1 MNPFLQSLGGKLAER
16 WVTTL
21 VLPGALFVA
30 AVVCAVRLGHRRALD
45 VVRVGNEVVAAFPR
59 LPVAVVVVGLLLG
72 AAAAAFV
79 AQALGGV
86 AQAVWVRP
94 WRGPAG
100 WVGRPVVAVR
110 RWWFDRVAAR
120 AGVDPV
126 PVYRPQRVTWIG
138 ERFRLLDSRVAAQYQ
153 GLRLG
158 PLWPRLWLL
167 VPESARLPVQGAE
180 VRFQGAAT
188 VFGWGVL
195 YLALGCRWYPAAV
208 VGLGVAV
215 VGWHRARGAARAV
228 TDLIEATVDT
238 HLDVLTTAL
247 GQPLPPT
254 GLTPDLA
261 ARLNDRFAK
270 GG

>member
-1 MNPFLQSLGGKLAER
+1 MNPFLQSVGGKLAER

-30 AVVCAVRLGHRRALD
+30 AAVCAVRLGHRHALD
-45 VVRVGNEVVAAFPR
+45 VVRFGDDVVAAFPR
-59 LPVAVVVVGLLLG
+59 LPVAVAAIGLVLG
-72 AAAAAFV
+72 ATAASFA
-79 AQALGGV
+79 AQALGGLV
-86 AQAVWVRP
+86 QSVWVKP

-100 WVGRPVVAVR
+100 WPARPVVAVR
-110 RWWFDRVAAR
+110 RWRFDRAAAR
-120 AGVDPV
+120 AGIDPV
-126 PVYRPQRVTWIG
+126 PAYRPQRATWIG

-167 VPESARLPVQGAE
+167 VPEPARLPVQAAE
-180 VRFQGAAT
+180 TRFGSAT
-188 VFGWGVL
+188 TLVGWGLL
-195 YLALGCRWYPAAV
+195 YASLGWRWYPAAV

-215 VGWHRARGAARAV
+215 VGWRRARVAATAL

-238 HLDVLTTAL
+238 HLDVLTTSL
-247 GQPLPPT
+247 GHPLPPT
-254 GLTPDLA
+254 GLTRDLA
-261 ARLNDRFAK
+261 ARINDRFTK

>member
-30 AVVCAVRLGHRRALD
+30 AAVCAVRLGHRHALD
-45 VVRVGNEVVAAFPR
+45 VVRVGNDVVAAFPR
-59 LPVAVVVVGLLLG
+59 LPVAVAAVGLLLG
-72 AAAAAFV
+72 AAAAAFA
-79 AQALGGV
+79 AQALGALV
-86 AQAVWVRP
+86 QAVWVKP
-94 WRGPAG
+94 WRGPAA
-100 WVGRPVVAVR
+100 WLARPVVAVR
-110 RWWFDRVAAR
+110 GWRFDRAAAR

-126 PVYRPQRVTWIG
+126 PAYRPRRATWIG

-167 VPESARLPVQGAE
+167 VPEPARLPVQAAE
-180 VRFQGAAT
+180 TRFHSAT
-188 VFGWGVL
+188 TLVGWGVL
-195 YLALGCRWYPAAV
+195 YAALGPRWYPAAV

-215 VGWHRARGAARAV
+215 VGWRRARAAAAAL
-228 TDLIEATVDT
+228 TELIEATVDT

-247 GQPLPPT
+247 GHPLPPT
-254 GLTPDLA
+254 GLTRDLA
-261 ARLNDRFAK
+261 ARINDRFTK
-270 GG
+270 GE